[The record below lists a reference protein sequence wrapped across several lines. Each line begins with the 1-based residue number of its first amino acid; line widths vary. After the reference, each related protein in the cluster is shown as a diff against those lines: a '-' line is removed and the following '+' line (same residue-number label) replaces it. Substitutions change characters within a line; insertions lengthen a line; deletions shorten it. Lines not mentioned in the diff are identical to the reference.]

1 MGVTSQHLHGLVPGN
16 SSDFLVTEARF
27 HQTGDCFVAQVMKT
41 QTLDTGFLDVVD
53 CIKARLFAAALK

>member
-1 MGVTSQHLHGLVPGN
+1 MGVTSQHLHGLVPG
-16 SSDFLVTEARF
+16 DGGHFLVTEACF
-27 HQTGDCFVAQVMKT
+27 HQTRDGFVAQVMKT